1 MRQID
6 IMVAHKKLEWESQMQ
21 ALSSRLELRE
31 QELTSV
37 REMLEQRD
45 REVGMLR
52 QQQDALEKVKQSL
65 VREYEQQLGK
75 FQEELSRLK
84 RSYEKLQRKQLKE
97 AREDAKS
104 KGEDRAE
111 VSRLSR
117 KIEEFRQKSLDWEKQ
132 RLLYQ
137 QQVASLEAQRKAFA
151 EQSELLKEKSWGYQ
165 NQVSSRKQR
174 LGQTKLVHQSEIQH
188 PSSQLERAQD
198 TIRDKELEVERLN
211 LRLEDSSVTS
221 QRLVEEQ
228 QRTQKQ
234 LTHARHLLKVLKE
247 EKEELR
253 STLQIQE
260 GFLQSSRVQRELIEK
275 ELARMKETL
284 NAKELSIRSL
294 ESSLQEKWVSEEGQ
308 VEMKQTRSQLDINKR
323 IEQSLQIEVSHLEG
337 RMHPTNTQYVQ
348 LSKELT
354 ETQEELRLL
363 MEQHGSCKTEAKKL
377 REQLVQAERTY
388 SSSLEGMKEVV
399 SQLTQELHQRDIS
412 SGCSSD
418 AERQLQA
425 EVERKAMESR
435 VVSVQ
440 LETLKLENHHLCGI
454 LQKLESGVL
463 KEDDVPLTDL
473 RESYIKT
480 LNNLEQENQHLLK
493 DLSETQAKLE
503 VVTRAHQDKYECV
516 LQQIQRRLSEI
527 QSAEDRRTQELQQKH
542 EEEMN
547 RLQARLEETIQHYE
561 QEICALKTQQECAA
575 PVMDPICSTTGGLT
589 PDIRN
594 DSTESLYSDTPLGQK
609 SCSLDL
615 DGIEIDFCD
624 IASINDS
631 SSQQGTFLPM
641 CPLSRSP
648 IGSIATRFLKQE
660 ELRSH
665 QLLERLDIHI
675 EELKRE
681 SQKTLEHFSQPK

>member
-1 MRQID
+1 MEALLEGLQRRESTGGLLTTCEAELQELMRQID

-151 EQSELLKEKSWGYQ
+151 EQSE
-165 NQVSSRKQR
+165 
-174 LGQTKLVHQSEIQH
+174 
-188 PSSQLERAQD
+188 
-198 TIRDKELEVERLN
+198 
-211 LRLEDSSVTS
+211 
-221 QRLVEEQ
+221 
-228 QRTQKQ
+228 
-234 LTHARHLLKVLKE
+234 LLKVLKE

>member
-1 MRQID
+1 MEALLEGLQRRESTGGLLTTCEAELQELMRQID

-435 VVSVQ
+435 
-440 LETLKLENHHLCGI
+440 
-454 LQKLESGVL
+454 
-463 KEDDVPLTDL
+463 EDDVPLTDL